1 MIASDK
7 ASDTPDK
14 VESLSYVSKHSSQ
27 DEMNELLAK
36 LSFNF
41 DCRHNKISL
50 ISRSRRFISDFLKIP
65 TKIEKT
71 LKATNGKDF
80 VNEYF
85 SFTMDNGCDVTLDIK
100 TNKTFLRNFSIG
112 CGITLPALNSSI
124 EKMGA
129 FVDVKTK
136 IMIRDYFW
144 DLITSSS
151 DCAYDCSVYPE
162 EYVFRFLDRS
172 SKTTIEFTIF
182 K

>member
-14 VESLSYVSKHSSQ
+14 VDSLSYVSKHSSQ
-27 DEMNELLAK
+27 DEMNDLLAK

-71 LKATNGKDF
+71 LNVTNDKEY

-100 TNKTFLRNFSIG
+100 TNKTYLRNFSIG
-112 CGITLPALNSSI
+112 CGVTLPALNNSV
-124 EKMGA
+124 EKLGTM
-129 FVDVKTK
+129 VDIKTK
-136 IMIRDYFW
+136 LMLRDYFW

-151 DCAYDCSVYPE
+151 DCVYDCNAYPE
-162 EYVFRFLDRS
+162 EYNFRFLDRT